1 MIEVIAMASLLTII
15 LCFAWY
21 KTNSLFKAF
30 VIMLIIGKVITGIF
44 WAFGYDKT
52 LFTITVMNRRL
63 GVPLY
68 QFHISACMVVFL
80 SFLLTLI
87 GALSFPY
94 IVKYLPYEIRSGL
107 RRFEVRGA

>member
-1 MIEVIAMASLLTII
+1 MIEVIAMSALLVAI

-44 WAFGYDKT
+44 WAFGYDRT
-52 LFTITVMNRRL
+52 LFTVSIMNKRL
-63 GVPLY
+63 GVPLF
-68 QFHISACMVVFL
+68 QIHVSACMIVFL
-80 SFLLTLI
+80 SFLITLI
-87 GALSFPY
+87 GTLSFPY

-107 RRFEVRGA
+107 RRFEVRRA